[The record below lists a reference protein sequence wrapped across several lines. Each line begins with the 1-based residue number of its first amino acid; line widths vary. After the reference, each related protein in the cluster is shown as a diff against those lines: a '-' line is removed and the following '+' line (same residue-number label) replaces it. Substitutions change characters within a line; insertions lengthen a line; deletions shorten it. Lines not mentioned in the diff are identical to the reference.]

1 MLDPI
6 KYGQIKR
13 VSLAT
18 PVKSEAEFG
27 QYVVTS
33 LNRRGWPDVY
43 QEVKNLRTGHR
54 ADIIAVKEDV
64 RWVIEL
70 KLSLSLR
77 LIEQAVS
84 WKKYAHFV
92 SIAVPKWK
100 RNNVTLDICKHFGVG
115 LLYGCDLHEVLPPQ
129 KHDSPVL
136 AATPLYDK
144 QKEFANA
151 GNNVNGAYTPY
162 KATMEQVLAY
172 IQMNPGCRL
181 KDIVDHVQ
189 THYRTLA
196 TAKSCISK
204 SVREGFGDYSR
215 ITVQNSKYYLREEG
229 ACNVEG

>member
-1 MLDPI
+1 M
-6 KYGQIKR
+6 
-13 VSLAT
+13 
-18 PVKSEAEFG
+18 
-27 QYVVTS
+27 
-33 LNRRGWPDVY
+33 Y

-54 ADIIAVKEDV
+54 ADIIAVKDEL

-92 SIAVPKWK
+92 SIAVPNWK
-100 RNNVTLDICKHFGVG
+100 RNNFTLEICKHFGVG
-115 LLYGCDLHEVLPPQ
+115 LLYGCDLHEVLAPQ
-129 KHDSPVL
+129 RQDSPVL

-151 GNNVNGAYTPY
+151 GNNSNSAYTPY

-172 IQMNPGCRL
+172 IQANQGCKL
-181 KDIVDHVQ
+181 KDIVDNVK
-189 THYRTLA
+189 THYRTPA

-204 SVREGFGDYSR
+204 SVKEGFGDYAK
-215 ITVQNSKYYLREEG
+215 ITVENNKYYLKEEDVSN
-229 ACNVEG
+229 AEGQQQDSKLAAS